1 MMMNRFIGALAFL
14 GLVGL
19 GFAQTQH
26 TVTVNVPSV
35 LQVSIDAQDV
45 LFDFSSDLGSQTL
58 TVGGTAYPRA
68 SYNNYVAF
76 LDAGNSY
83 QVFAPTLVS
92 LGGNSTAD
100 WVTLTVRSNRAQWT
114 ASVDAASGSA
124 LAAPLDNTRIQV
136 YAEKVSG
143 AGTSQTGAPTPLPS
157 TTGSVPLAK
166 AVSYGQ
172 GKSVYKVY
180 HLLRLDLSDDIPESW
195 YTDTVTLVYTVASP

>member
-1 MMMNRFIGALAFL
+1 MNRSIGALAFL

-35 LQVSIDAQDV
+35 LQVSIDAQNV
-45 LFDFSSDLGSQTL
+45 LFDFSSSPQSQAL

-76 LDAGNSY
+76 LDANAPS

-92 LGGNSTAD
+92 LGGSSTAD

-114 ASVDAASGSA
+114 ASVAPASGSA

-136 YAEKVSG
+136 YAEKLSG
-143 AGTSQTGAPTPLPS
+143 AGTSQTSTPTPLPS
-157 TTGSVPLAK
+157 TGGVPLAK
-166 AVSYGQ
+166 STSGGQ

-180 HLLRLDLSDDIPESW
+180 HLLQMNLSDDIPLSG
-195 YTDTVTLVYTVASP
+195 YTGTVTLVYTVVSP